1 MPKIVNSWNEWD
13 PLKRVIVGRAD
24 GACIHAP
31 EPGWMIDCPKG
42 GFPLGTHGPFPQEMI
57 DVANE
62 RLDTFAKILE
72 DRDVVVD
79 RAVPID
85 FNRKISTP
93 DWETED
99 MHPCMPPRDVL
110 LPVGNEILECTMVIR
125 ARWYEY
131 LCYRPI
137 LEQYFKEDPDFE
149 WSAAPKPRL
158 SDESYDLDY
167 FHKFEYV
174 WTDEEKQQRLL
185 DRKFHLTEVEPLFDA
200 ADGARCGK
208 DIFWQGSAVSN
219 RAGMDWLRRHFK
231 RKGIRIHVVQFA
243 NDYIPW
249 HIDVNLIPLRPGL
262 MMYNPE
268 WHPINPE
275 LKELLRINDWELVPA
290 ADPVYEYDLSP
301 ATAGRDLVGPQ
312 WIAMNS
318 FSIDPNTICV
328 EATETKYADQ
338 LDKLGFDVV
347 PVEFSDVFPFGGG
360 LHCATVDV
368 LRVGDCEDYFPKQ
381 VESF

>member
-72 DRDVVVD
+72 DRGVVVD

-125 ARWYEY
+125 ARW
-131 LCYRPI
+131 
-137 LEQYFKEDPDFE
+137 
-149 WSAAPKPRL
+149 
-158 SDESYDLDY
+158 
-167 FHKFEYV
+167 
-174 WTDEEKQQRLL
+174 
-185 DRKFHLTEVEPLFDA
+185 
-200 ADGARCGK
+200 
-208 DIFWQGSAVSN
+208 
-219 RAGMDWLRRHFK
+219 
-231 RKGIRIHVVQFA
+231 
-243 NDYIPW
+243 
-249 HIDVNLIPLRPGL
+249 
-262 MMYNPE
+262 
-268 WHPINPE
+268 
-275 LKELLRINDWELVPA
+275 
-290 ADPVYEYDLSP
+290 
-301 ATAGRDLVGPQ
+301 
-312 WIAMNS
+312 
-318 FSIDPNTICV
+318 
-328 EATETKYADQ
+328 
-338 LDKLGFDVV
+338 
-347 PVEFSDVFPFGGG
+347 
-360 LHCATVDV
+360 
-368 LRVGDCEDYFPKQ
+368 
-381 VESF
+381 